1 MLANASRTN
10 VWRLVGLSK
19 TSTINLSHG
28 LAPRSVLQV
37 HNVWNGSSIARRL
50 LATATSDA
58 KPPAAN
64 TTRNTKKRITS
75 IKSPTKRRTTPKKA
89 TSRKKKAAARPKL
102 AKKIL
107 SPEQK
112 EKAKAKKERETVRE
126 LKRLALEKPKLL
138 PRSAWLVVNAEFASK
153 GKSGINEAA
162 AKYKSLASEER
173 MHYES
178 VANQN
183 KATNEVNYKKWLESH
198 TPEQI
203 RTANKAR
210 ASLRRRSP
218 GHRAF
223 PKLKDERLVP
233 RPLTSF
239 MLFARER
246 RASEDLGH
254 LKATEVGALMGKQWR
269 ELPENEKKKYT
280 DAAAENVSRYQET
293 VKMAHKGDS
302 GHAEVAP

>member
-1 MLANASRTN
+1 LHNDTIRKHIIHKFITQRGTPSLACFPFPHQSVTLSQPSPTPQPSRFCLQTASSSRATSQRAITRTIIRMLANASRTN

-173 MHYES
+173 M
-178 VANQN
+178 V
-183 KATNEVNYKKWLESH
+183 
-198 TPEQI
+198 
-203 RTANKAR
+203 
-210 ASLRRRSP
+210 
-218 GHRAF
+218 
-223 PKLKDERLVP
+223 
-233 RPLTSF
+233 
-239 MLFARER
+239 
-246 RASEDLGH
+246 
-254 LKATEVGALMGKQWR
+254 
-269 ELPENEKKKYT
+269 
-280 DAAAENVSRYQET
+280 
-293 VKMAHKGDS
+293 
-302 GHAEVAP
+302 